1 MMLKPPFTVI
11 IIKKTHEPLTVQVTY
26 RLVITVF
33 LLLSLF
39 ITGAGL
45 GIPILLSKV
54 HIPYSTQLFQGKFQ
68 GGSGAQESPA
78 DAVSGKVRLVNKD
91 AQPGVGNLT
100 ISHAGQN
107 KTGID
112 FSLSPVDS
120 CETMYVWLIINPD
133 ALPGDETAIY
143 PRNPMYR
150 GIPVDYRNGL
160 EFHPSTGSRVSI
172 DISGLIS
179 ETEFR
184 TFKILAYSP
193 DGKVLVNSVYEVTQ
207 GPGAS

>member
-26 RLVITVF
+26 RSVITVF
-33 LLLSLF
+33 LLLSLL
-39 ITGAGL
+39 ITSAGL

-54 HIPYSTQLFQGKFQ
+54 HIPYITQLFQGKYQ

-78 DAVSGKVRLVNKD
+78 GAVSGKVRLVNKD

-160 EFHPSTGSRVSI
+160 AFGPSTDKKVSI
-172 DISGLIS
+172 EISDLIS
-179 ETEFR
+179 DTEFK
-184 TFKILAYSP
+184 TFTILAYSP
-193 DGKVLVNSVYEVTQ
+193 DGTVLVNSTYQVTQ
-207 GPGAS
+207 EPGVS